1 MLPPSGVND
10 VSTRKKW
17 LTGCSGIITGLVII
31 LAVVLWR
38 AWAALLGPEGQY
50 FDSAGVLIH
59 YTDEGQGVPVVLV
72 HGFSNPAHL
81 QWRRTGRIEALKKE
95 YRVIALDARGHGRSG
110 KPHDPDAY
118 GVQMVEDVVRLLD
131 HLHIDKAHVVG
142 YSMGGFITL
151 KLAVLHP
158 ERLLSAAVCGAGWL
172 QPTEENREFGE
183 TVARSIETRTGFG
196 PLLRRLGLPDRPMTF
211 WEKAALHLVFT
222 FYHDPK
228 ALAAVSRA
236 SSQLSLTEAELR
248 ANTVP
253 VLTIIGGEDGLLPEA
268 EALASV
274 MTNHRL
280 VVLEGK
286 NHNNTDV
293 STEFLADLQQFLAA
307 HTPAKPR

>member
-1 MLPPSGVND
+1 MNR
-10 VSTRKKW
+10 RKKW
-17 LTGCSGIITGLVII
+17 YIAGICGVLGLI
-31 LAVVLWR
+31 LISAGLL
-38 AWAALLGPEGQY
+38 AAGWYSLSGPEGAY
-50 FDSAGVLIH
+50 FDSAGARIH
-59 YTDEGQGVPVVLV
+59 YIDEGRGTPVVLV
-72 HGFSNPAHL
+72 HGFMNPAYL
-81 QWRRTGRIEALKKE
+81 QWGRTGRIEALAKD
-95 YRVIALDARGHGRSG
+95 YRVIALDNRGHGRSG
-110 KPHDPDAY
+110 KPHGPGQY
-118 GVQMVEDVVRLLD
+118 GVQMAEDVVRLLD
-131 HLHIDKAHVVG
+131 HLRIDKAHVVG